1 MNKAVQWAN
10 LYGKV
15 RFLLGQVLFCTVQYF
30 VLHFTF
36 SVWKLITQD
45 FYVFK
50 AFTKGVSNWNILDL

>member
-1 MNKAVQWAN
+1 MYGWMNQAVQWPN

-15 RFLLGQVLFCTVQYF
+15 WFLLGQVLFCMVQYF

-45 FYVFK
+45 FHVFQ
-50 AFTKGVSNWNILDL
+50 AFKKGVLN